1 MKAIITVCLILPA
14 SLAAETR
21 AAAGSQGVAKFGKP
35 QNSTSNPAAPAAVTG
50 STAQPQVESTAV
62 PPDSTEALRLTVD
75 LTDGSRL
82 LGSPVQESFPW
93 KTGFGPLTLK
103 WDRLQ
108 SVEKTGEASRF
119 SVVLRNGDRAGA
131 TPETDTFTLRTLLGD
146 LPVPLALTRRIG
158 VDLLASG
165 SGPAAYWSFNDPA
178 NLGADDSGHGHP
190 LSVMGAQATE
200 GRIGKA
206 AATRENRENQGIA
219 EYLMAESH
227 PDLQFSGDFTLAVW
241 AWRSAPLYDG
251 DQLIAKEGE
260 FSLRRY
266 QIPTERYDLEL
277 FGKQGLSLAKVS
289 ETKSCLPLESWTLIV
304 VSRKDDRLTIR
315 VNDLPPVEANV
326 APGEVGGD
334 KPLIIGSSATG
345 YPWHGKIDE
354 IRKWNR
360 ALSEEEQC
368 ELFRSVAKSP
378 ISSGP
383 VR

>member
-21 AAAGSQGVAKFGKP
+21 PAAGSQGVAKFGKP
-35 QNSTSNPAAPAAVTG
+35 QNSTSNPAPPAAVTG
-50 STAQPQVESTAV
+50 STAQLQVESTAV

-178 NLGADDSGHGHP
+178 NLGADDSGHSHP
-190 LSVMGAQATE
+190 LSVMGA
-200 GRIGKA
+200 
-206 AATRENRENQGIA
+206 
-219 EYLMAESH
+219 
-227 PDLQFSGDFTLAVW
+227 
-241 AWRSAPLYDG
+241 
-251 DQLIAKEGE
+251 
-260 FSLRRY
+260 
-266 QIPTERYDLEL
+266 
-277 FGKQGLSLAKVS
+277 
-289 ETKSCLPLESWTLIV
+289 
-304 VSRKDDRLTIR
+304 
-315 VNDLPPVEANV
+315 
-326 APGEVGGD
+326 
-334 KPLIIGSSATG
+334 
-345 YPWHGKIDE
+345 
-354 IRKWNR
+354 
-360 ALSEEEQC
+360 
-368 ELFRSVAKSP
+368 
-378 ISSGP
+378 
-383 VR
+383 